1 MGNPMRIMAIAR
13 TMENQTMSTP
23 ISASRGRAPGRKLWP
38 GWLSGA
44 PSRYR

>member
-23 ISASRGRAPGRKLWP
+23 ISASRGRAPWP
-38 GWLSGA
+38 
-44 PSRYR
+44 